1 MKKFKIISNSFGIVG
16 SSALLVV
23 SLYTILGL
31 LLNFWNESTLNASV
45 ALMASIM
52 IGTLALV
59 VLDLLIKLSKEL

>member
-1 MKKFKIISNSFGIVG
+1 MKKFKIISNSLGIVG
-16 SSALLVV
+16 TSALLVV

-45 ALMASIM
+45 ALMASILV
-52 IGTLALV
+52 GTLSLV

>member
-1 MKKFKIISNSFGIVG
+1 MKKFKIISNSLGIVG
-16 SSALLVV
+16 ASALLVV

-45 ALMASIM
+45 ALMAAI
-52 IGTLALV
+52 IVGTLSLV